1 MPLTFSLMEIND
13 SLLYKGLSKSIKSQK
28 FIYFFSV
35 FFSVKTLANPHKL
48 RYIQEVGFIGALYE
62 QG

>member
-1 MPLTFSLMEIND
+1 
-13 SLLYKGLSKSIKSQK
+13 LSKSIKSQK

-48 RYIQEVGFIGALYE
+48 RYIQEVGFIGALYKLR
-62 QG
+62 